1 MDLGAVGF
9 ARFHPGNRGATVNS
23 WSHIVGVTLHFS
35 GQLQDDLVVKRF
47 RLIDKATRQHQASHC
62 RTGRRTHT

>member
-23 WSHIVGVTLHFS
+23 WSHIVGVALHFS

-47 RLIDKATRQHQASHC
+47 RLVDKAACQHQPGHR
-62 RTGRRTHT
+62 RTG